1 MLCYVIY
8 AYVKSKYLDYTVIF
22 KPYSNHRFTCYAGQ
36 QRLHGIMSAVSTA
49 CKSQS
54 VHCESSAIA
63 MMHSHYV
70 RIITSSMRTSILHIC
85 TVVTDE

>member
-36 QRLHGIMSAVSTA
+36 QRLHGIMSDS
-49 CKSQS
+49 
-54 VHCESSAIA
+54 I
-63 MMHSHYV
+63 
-70 RIITSSMRTSILHIC
+70 MRSPQRVNHNLFIVNPLP
-85 TVVTDE
+85 